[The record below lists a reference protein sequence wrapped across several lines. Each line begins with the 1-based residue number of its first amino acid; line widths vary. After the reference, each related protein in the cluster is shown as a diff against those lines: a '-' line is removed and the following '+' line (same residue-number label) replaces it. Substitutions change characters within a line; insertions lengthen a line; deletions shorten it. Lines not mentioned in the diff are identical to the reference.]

1 MQHWIATLIDALEQ
15 SMNIESMEG
24 YPGRLRVNQHPIDAN
39 LSQLQ
44 GHISSLTKNIQEM
57 MIPRLG

>member
-1 MQHWIATLIDALEQ
+1 MK
-15 SMNIESMEG
+15 IESMEG